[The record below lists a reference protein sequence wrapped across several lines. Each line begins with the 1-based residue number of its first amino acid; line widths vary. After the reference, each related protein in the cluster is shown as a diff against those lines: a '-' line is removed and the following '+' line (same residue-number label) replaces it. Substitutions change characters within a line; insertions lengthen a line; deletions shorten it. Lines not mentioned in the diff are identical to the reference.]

1 MKRSLL
7 MSLIV
12 LLGLTSTIT
21 IALLLPT
28 TTEGAEVGTQI
39 YWAPEPGFGVLFLS
53 VRIWPFENFAI
64 SGGMGET
71 VVGGD
76 TWPSLNAKVL
86 WRFMDRDTLDLQTGI
101 NLAISYWLDD
111 DLMPHFSRADFIWTM
126 ELEYQS
132 MERGFLSV
140 GVGTPVG
147 GPRLVLTLGT
157 SFHIMFDI
165 DGGFIEEEG

>member
-1 MKRSLL
+1 MITRGFVISKVAAIVSLFA
-7 MSLIV
+7 MV
-12 LLGLTSTIT
+12 LLFPMNMQ
-21 IALLLPT
+21 A
-28 TTEGAEVGTQI
+28 AEVGTQI
-39 YWAPEPGFGVLFLS
+39 YWAPEPGFGVLFMS
-53 VRIWPFENFAI
+53 VRVRPFGNFAI

-71 VVGGD
+71 VIGGA

-86 WRFMDRDTLDLQTGI
+86 WRFTDQNTLNLQTGI

-111 DLMPHFSRADFIWTM
+111 SLMPHFSRADFIWTM

-147 GPRLVLTLGT
+147 WPRLALTLGAN
-157 SFHIMFDI
+157 FHIMFDVH
-165 DGGFIEEEG
+165 GRFIEEGK